1 MLTGL
6 TVMDKIARLR
16 IHQRNIDRYQNIL
29 KTRLTEIELH
39 FVERRLS
46 EERFAMEMLR
56 FMSPDKENRQL
67 ERRP

>member
-1 MLTGL
+1 
-6 TVMDKIARLR
+6 MDKIARLR